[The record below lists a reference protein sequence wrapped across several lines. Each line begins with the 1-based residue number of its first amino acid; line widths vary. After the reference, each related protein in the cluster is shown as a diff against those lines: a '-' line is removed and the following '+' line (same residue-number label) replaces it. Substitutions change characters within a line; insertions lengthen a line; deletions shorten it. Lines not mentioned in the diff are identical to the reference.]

1 MNLTWQWAF
10 AALAAYLIGLSK
22 TGIPGLSV
30 LSVAI
35 FASVLPARESTG
47 IVLIIL
53 ISADIVSVLAYHNK
67 VSWSQLWRIFPYAA
81 MGVIIGWL
89 ILGRIDSLTTQRL
102 IGAILTL
109 IVIIQVARKFQG
121 RQVLAGSPVRSN
133 SVNITQTAPNDFSRY
148 VIAPLTGISAGIT
161 TMVANASGP
170 IVILYLLAMGLPK
183 LVFMGTSAWFFFL
196 INLFKLPFS
205 YSLGLLTRDSLHQ
218 SLLLAPFAMIG
229 AVSGRMIIHFIDQ
242 RAFEWLALILAF
254 VAGARLLFG

>member
-1 MNLTWQWAF
+1 MSPTWQWAL

-35 FASVLPARESTG
+35 FATVLPARESTG
-47 IVLIIL
+47 IVLVVL
-53 ISADIVSVLAYHNK
+53 ISADIVSVLAYHNQ

-81 MGVIIGWL
+81 VGVIIGWL
-89 ILGRIDSLTTQRL
+89 ILGHIDSLTTQRL

-109 IVIIQVARKFQG
+109 IVVIQVARKFQS
-121 RQVLAGSPVRSN
+121 RQALAAGSGQSSSAP
-133 SVNITQTAPNDFSRY
+133 ITQAGSNGFSRF
-148 VIAPLTGISAGIT
+148 VIAPLTGVSAGIT
-161 TMVANASGP
+161 TMIANASGP

-205 YSLGLLTRDSLHQ
+205 YSLGLLTRSSLQQ

-229 AVSGRMIIHFIDQ
+229 AVSGRLIIRYIDQ
-242 RAFEWLALILAF
+242 KAFEWLALILAF
-254 VAGARLLFG
+254 VAGMRLLFG